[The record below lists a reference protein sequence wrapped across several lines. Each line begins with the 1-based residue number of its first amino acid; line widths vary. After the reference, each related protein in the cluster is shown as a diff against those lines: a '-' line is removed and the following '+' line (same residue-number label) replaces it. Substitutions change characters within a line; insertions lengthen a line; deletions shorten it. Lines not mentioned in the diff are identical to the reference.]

1 MHIKLVTG
9 TLLLAVAAPAYAEAW
24 DFVLVNK
31 TGKTIEQ
38 VELSPSGSESWSK
51 WETLEDR
58 PSTIGPG
65 VDYTVHFTKE
75 PKACQFDVR
84 LKFKD
89 DENPAVARGLNVCNY
104 AFADFSFKDGELKAK
119 GN

>member
-1 MHIKLVTG
+1 MRIKLVAG
-9 TLLLAVAAPAYAEAW
+9 TLLLAIAAPAHAESW

-38 VELSPSGSESWSK
+38 VELTPSGSESWFK
-51 WETLEDR
+51 WQTAEDR

-65 VDYTVHFTKE
+65 VDYTVHFEKE

-84 LKFKD
+84 LTFKD
-89 DENPAVARGLNVCNY
+89 ESTAVAQKLNVCNY
-104 AFADFSFKDGELKAK
+104 AFADFSMKDGVLTAK